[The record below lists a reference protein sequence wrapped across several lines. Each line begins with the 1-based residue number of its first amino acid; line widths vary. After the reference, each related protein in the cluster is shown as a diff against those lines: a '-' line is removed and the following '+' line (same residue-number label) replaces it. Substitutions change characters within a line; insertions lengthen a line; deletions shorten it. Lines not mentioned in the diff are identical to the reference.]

1 MAFNKFMDLLG
12 DTVKTM
18 LDKDDESVKYN
29 SSQYRNLIGFMGVSD
44 GIGTS
49 AFIAHLAMKLQSNN
63 TPVLVV
69 DLNFN
74 LPTMYSWFQSKEFD
88 ISRSLTQLLNTNS
101 ADRLAEFTFRNA
113 DNGVSV
119 VSPHIFKESP
129 VSWCGV
135 TQQSIHDL
143 LTVART
149 HYAYVLVDLG
159 SNFNINA
166 TMYGF
171 WECNKVYTF
180 TTPNE
185 GHNSTLRSR
194 RSYMEEYNKAQMMGD
209 VIESMTLGDGKSY
222 DEWASIKYNLVGSL
236 PFDTDIS
243 VCIRNF
249 TSINSVK
256 LRSKAV
262 NGYLETVKNLANQI
276 RSNCAIEKD
285 FGEVIPDDKV
295 IMGKKVQDVKDW

>member
-1 MAFNKFMDLLG
+1 MAFNRLLDLVG

-18 LDKDDESVKYN
+18 LDKDDAPTKYN
-29 SSQYRNLIGFMGVSD
+29 SSQYRNLIGFTGVSD

-49 AFIAHLAMKLQSNN
+49 AFIAHLAMELQHND
-63 TPVLVV
+63 TPVLIV

-88 ISRSLTQLLNTNS
+88 ISRSLTQLLNTNA
-101 ADRLAEFTFRNA
+101 ADRLAEYTFRNA

-119 VSPHIFKESP
+119 VSPHIFKETP
-129 VSWCGV
+129 VSWCGI

-143 LTVART
+143 LATART

-166 TMYGF
+166 TMYGL
-171 WECNKVYTF
+171 WECNKIYTF

-185 GHNSTLRSR
+185 GHNSTLRSKR
-194 RSYMEEYNKAQMMGD
+194 AYMEEYGKAQMLSD
-209 VIESMTLGDGKSY
+209 IIESMTLGDGKSAA
-222 DEWASIKYNLVGSL
+222 DWAAIKYNLIGSL

-249 TSINSVK
+249 TPVTSVRLK
-256 LRSKAV
+256 SSAV
-262 NGYLETVKNLANQI
+262 SSYIKTVKSVASQI
-276 RSNCAIEKD
+276 KNNCAIEKD
-285 FGEVIPDDKV
+285 FTEAIPDGQV
-295 IMGKKVQDVKDW
+295 TMGMKVQDVKDW